1 MSFKW
6 HRDEPPPHVEP
17 HSKAKLTVLRSYL
30 RAYFDRLNLNPQ
42 REEFKLDLVDGFAG
56 GGVFADGDTILSG
69 TPIIM
74 LEETASARER
84 LNRGRVKPLR
94 IDCKFYFVDK
104 EAAHT
109 DHLRKALR
117 EREYRT
123 DDDQLVV
130 RTGLFENEV
139 EQILQS
145 IHRRQ
150 PRAGR
155 AIFLLD
161 QTGFSQ
167 VELALVSRIFSEL
180 PASEVILTFAAD
192 ALINHLAQTPQ
203 FAKAVNP
210 LQLTTSQI
218 RNLIQDRD
226 GDTGRALVQ
235 RTLRNHVRI
244 TTGAAYDTPFFIRPR
259 HSRRALWFLHL
270 SRHPTARDVMIQR
283 HWDIQNTFEHYGR
296 GDFGMLGWDALRDSG
311 TLPLFQFR
319 ELDAEHMHNQLLD
332 SLPPE
337 LFALASEHPVTIDAL
352 RHALANRT
360 AARFS
365 DLDRVILQL
374 FREKEFEILNPEGKV
389 RSRSL
394 TRLGPTDRVALP
406 YLPLLPG
413 LSRLKNK

>member
-6 HRDEPPPHVEP
+6 HPDEAPPQIEP
-17 HSKAKLTVLRSYL
+17 HSKAKLTVLRNYL

-56 GGVFADGDTILSG
+56 GGVFTDGDATLSG

-74 LEETASARER
+74 LEEAAAAKNR
-84 LNRGRVKPLR
+84 LNEARVKPLN

-104 EAAHT
+104 ERAHT
-109 DHLRKALR
+109 DHLRMALR
-117 EREYRT
+117 EREYHV
-123 DDDQLVV
+123 DGDSIVV
-130 RTGLFENEV
+130 RTGLFEDEA

-145 IHRRQ
+145 IHQRQ

-192 ALINHLAQTPQ
+192 ALINHLAETPQ
-203 FAKAVNP
+203 IAKAVAP

-218 RNLIQDRD
+218 RRYIEDRD
-226 GDTGRALVQ
+226 GDTGRAVVQ
-235 RTLRNHVRI
+235 RALRDHTRI

-283 HWDIQNTFEHYGR
+283 HWDVQNTFEHYGR

-311 TLPLFQFR
+311 TLPLFQFGQ
-319 ELDAEHMHNQLLD
+319 LDAEHMHNQLLD
-332 SLPPE
+332 SLPRE
-337 LFALASEHPVTIDAL
+337 LFALASDQPVTVDAI

-365 DLDRVILQL
+365 DLDKVILQL
-374 FREKEFEILNPEGKV
+374 FREREFEILNPDGNV

-394 TRLGPTDRVALP
+394 IRLRPTDRIALP
-406 YLPLLPG
+406 SISLLPG
-413 LSRLKNK
+413 LSRL